1 MKNKK
6 IILISFLI
14 LCLLFGILYF
24 KNEPKYIDEN
34 LYQSLLSQN
43 LIEKAVI
50 DKDEIWLK
58 AKGESYVIVKDGV
71 DIKTLLSKVPVEIK
85 KDSTLWVFFVIF
97 VFLIALLLSFVYFA
111 RKKELAKYPISSKTQ
126 TQTSTTNLESSN
138 IKPVISNITFND
150 VAGVSEVKMELSE
163 LVDFL
168 QNPKK
173 YKEFG
178 VKMPKGVLMVG
189 PPGVGKTLIAKAVAG
204 EAGVPFFYQSGSS
217 FVEIYVGMGAKRVRE
232 LFSRAKMMA
241 PSIIFIDEID
251 AVGKARGEM
260 SNVERDSTL
269 NQLLTQ
275 MDGFEDNSGVI
286 VIAATNKIELMDPA
300 LLRSGRFDRRIFLS
314 LPDFKDR
321 LKILEIY
328 MKGKNNNIDLN
339 KIAKASVG
347 FSGAGL
353 ETLVNEAAINALRR
367 NSSLVEESDF
377 YAVLN
382 KVLLGKKK
390 ILSFNDEEK
399 GIQATYQAAK
409 ALSAY
414 YFDIG
419 FEKITLIEDRFK
431 EYEHAIR
438 SKSELINRI
447 KVYLAGSRAMSLIY
461 NESYTNSQ
469 NDFLKVK
476 ELLDYMISFGMLE
489 EPNLNEIKRELDE
502 FLFPLKEGRKSA
514 ARLHVGAAAHT
525 AREALSAPA
534 RRAGARQRQHE
545 AAQARRGAV
554 LRASARGGGA
564 SARRPRREDF

>member
-6 IILISFLI
+6 IILISFVI

-24 KNEPKYIDEN
+24 KNEPKFIDKD
-34 LYQSLLSQN
+34 LYEGLLKQN
-43 LIEKAVI
+43 LIQKAVI
-50 DKDEIWLK
+50 EEDKILLK
-58 AKGESYVIVKDGV
+58 AAGENYAIIKEGV
-71 DIKTLLSKVPVEIK
+71 DLKELLTKVPVEIK
-85 KDSTLWVFFVIF
+85 RDNSLWIFFILM
-97 VFLIALLLSFVYFA
+97 VFLLTLFLSLIYFN
-111 RKKELAKYPISSKTQ
+111 RKKQLEKFPISKNPTPQNS
-126 TQTSTTNLESSN
+126 NLEYSN
-138 IKPVISNITFND
+138 IKPVISNINFND
-150 VAGVSEVKMELSE
+150 VAGVDEVKLELSE

-168 QNPKK
+168 KNPKK

-178 VKMPKGVLMVG
+178 VKMPKGVLMIG

-232 LFSRAKMMA
+232 LFSKAKMMA
-241 PSIIFIDEID
+241 PSIVFIDEID
-251 AVGKARGEM
+251 AVGKARGEL

-286 VIAATNKIELMDPA
+286 VIAATNKIELIDSA

-321 LKILEIY
+321 FKILEIY
-328 MKGKNNNIDLN
+328 MKNKKNNVNLS
-339 KIAKASVG
+339 KIAKVSVG

-367 NSSLVEESDF
+367 NSNLVEENDF
-377 YAVLN
+377 YAVLS

-390 ILSFNDEEK
+390 ILSFNENEK
-399 GIQATYQAAK
+399 KIQAIYQAAK

-431 EYEHAIR
+431 EYEHNIK
-438 SKSELINRI
+438 SKSELVNKI
-447 KVYLAGSRAMSLIY
+447 KVYLAGSSAMKLIY
-461 NESYTNSQ
+461 NETYTNSQ
-469 NDFLKVK
+469 SDFLKIKELLEFMLSFGMAEELNLEEQKKELNEFLSPMKDKILKLADILLEKERLDYEDVK
-476 ELLDYMISFGMLE
+476 ELFQI
-489 EPNLNEIKRELDE
+489 
-502 FLFPLKEGRKSA
+502 
-514 ARLHVGAAAHT
+514 
-525 AREALSAPA
+525 
-534 RRAGARQRQHE
+534 
-545 AAQARRGAV
+545 
-554 LRASARGGGA
+554 
-564 SARRPRREDF
+564 

>member
-58 AKGESYVIVKDGV
+58 AKGESYVIVKDGI
-71 DIKTLLSKVPVEIK
+71 DIKVLLSKVPVEIK
-85 KDSTLWVFFVIF
+85 KDNTLWTFFVLF
-97 VFLIALLLSFVYFA
+97 VFLIALLLSLVYFT

-126 TQTSTTNLESSN
+126 AQTSTTNLESSN
-138 IKPVISNITFND
+138 IKPAISNITFND
-150 VAGVSEVKMELSE
+150 VAGVDEVKMELSE

-367 NSSLVEESDF
+367 NSALVEESDF

-399 GIQATYQAAK
+399 VIQATYQAAK

-431 EYEHAIR
+431 EYEHTIR

-447 KVYLAGSRAMSLIY
+447 KVYLAGSRAMGLIY

-476 ELLDYMISFGMLE
+476 ELFDYMMSFDMLE
-489 EPNLNEIKRELDE
+489 EPNLSEIKKELDE
-502 FLFPLKEGRKSA
+502 FLFPLKEKISMLA
-514 ARLHVGAAAHT
+514 KILLEKEKIEYSDVK
-525 AREALSAPA
+525 EVI
-534 RRAGARQRQHE
+534 QI
-545 AAQARRGAV
+545 
-554 LRASARGGGA
+554 
-564 SARRPRREDF
+564 